1 MSNTES
7 ICVSTLDMDRISALL
22 EKMANLSPE
31 LEKLEN
37 ELDRANVLAPQ
48 QMPNNIVTMNSTV
61 RFTFVGSD
69 KVMEKTLVYPD
80 QVRNPDD
87 VSIFCPSWQRVTWPF
102 CRPAAHMANARRR
115 RKNHRNSRSNLPARA
130 RGRVSFVMLKT
141 RAAKA
146 ALNGNGV

>member
-48 QMPNNIVTMNSTV
+48 QMPDNIVTMNSTV

-80 QVRNPDD
+80 QVSNPDD
-87 VSIFCPSWQRVTWPF
+87 VSIFAPVGSALLGLSVGQQLTWPM
-102 CRPAAHMANARRR
+102 PGGAE
-115 RKNHRNSRSNLPARA
+115 
-130 RGRVSFVMLKT
+130 KT
-141 RAAKA
+141 IEILEVTYQPERMGEFH
-146 ALNGNGV
+146 L

>member
-87 VSIFCPSWQRVTWPF
+87 VSIFAPVGSALLGLSVGQQLTWPMPGGAEKIIEILEVTYQPERMGEF
-102 CRPAAHMANARRR
+102 H
-115 RKNHRNSRSNLPARA
+115 L
-130 RGRVSFVMLKT
+130 
-141 RAAKA
+141 
-146 ALNGNGV
+146 

>member
-48 QMPNNIVTMNSTV
+48 QMPENIVTMNSTV

-80 QVRNPDD
+80 QVRNPGD
-87 VSIFCPSWQRVTWPF
+87 VSIFAPVGSALLGLSVGQQLTWPMPGGAE
-102 CRPAAHMANARRR
+102 RTIEILEVTYQPE
-115 RKNHRNSRSNLPARA
+115 
-130 RGRVSFVMLKT
+130 RVGEFHL
-141 RAAKA
+141 
-146 ALNGNGV
+146 

>member
-48 QMPNNIVTMNSTV
+48 QMPDNIVTMNSTV

-87 VSIFCPSWQRVTWPF
+87 VSIFAPV
-102 CRPAAHMANARRR
+102 
-115 RKNHRNSRSNLPARA
+115 
-130 RGRVSFVMLKT
+130 
-141 RAAKA
+141 
-146 ALNGNGV
+146 

>member
-48 QMPNNIVTMNSTV
+48 QMPDNIVTMNSTA

-80 QVRNPDD
+80 QVRNPGD
-87 VSIFCPSWQRVTWPF
+87 VSIFAPVGSALLGLSVGQQLTWPMPGGAERTIEILEVTYQPERMGEF
-102 CRPAAHMANARRR
+102 H
-115 RKNHRNSRSNLPARA
+115 L
-130 RGRVSFVMLKT
+130 
-141 RAAKA
+141 
-146 ALNGNGV
+146 

>member
-48 QMPNNIVTMNSTV
+48 QMPDNIVTMNSTV

-80 QVRNPDD
+80 QVRNPGD
-87 VSIFCPSWQRVTWPF
+87 VSIFAPVGSALLGLSVGQQLTWPM
-102 CRPAAHMANARRR
+102 PGGAE
-115 RKNHRNSRSNLPARA
+115 KTIEILEVTYQPE
-130 RGRVSFVMLKT
+130 RVGEFHL
-141 RAAKA
+141 
-146 ALNGNGV
+146 

>member
-48 QMPNNIVTMNSTV
+48 QMPDN
-61 RFTFVGSD
+61 
-69 KVMEKTLVYPD
+69 
-80 QVRNPDD
+80 
-87 VSIFCPSWQRVTWPF
+87 
-102 CRPAAHMANARRR
+102 
-115 RKNHRNSRSNLPARA
+115 
-130 RGRVSFVMLKT
+130 
-141 RAAKA
+141 
-146 ALNGNGV
+146 

>member
-48 QMPNNIVTMNSTV
+48 QMPDNIVTMNSTV

-87 VSIFCPSWQRVTWPF
+87 VSIFAPVGSTLLGLSVGQQLTWPM
-102 CRPAAHMANARRR
+102 PGGAE
-115 RKNHRNSRSNLPARA
+115 KTIEILEVTYQPE
-130 RGRVSFVMLKT
+130 RVGEFHL
-141 RAAKA
+141 
-146 ALNGNGV
+146 

>member
-48 QMPNNIVTMNSTV
+48 QMPDNIVTMNSTV

-80 QVRNPDD
+80 QVHNPDD
-87 VSIFCPSWQRVTWPF
+87 VSIFAPVGSALLGLSVGQQLTWPM
-102 CRPAAHMANARRR
+102 PGGAE
-115 RKNHRNSRSNLPARA
+115 
-130 RGRVSFVMLKT
+130 KT
-141 RAAKA
+141 IEILEVTYQPERMGEFH
-146 ALNGNGV
+146 L

>member
-61 RFTFVGSD
+61 RFTF
-69 KVMEKTLVYPD
+69 
-80 QVRNPDD
+80 
-87 VSIFCPSWQRVTWPF
+87 
-102 CRPAAHMANARRR
+102 
-115 RKNHRNSRSNLPARA
+115 
-130 RGRVSFVMLKT
+130 
-141 RAAKA
+141 
-146 ALNGNGV
+146 